1 MPFETLKRSHLKRN
15 ILIGVVVIAIISAVV
30 LQFTRAKY
38 IFTDKMPL
46 INGTVNYSPYD
57 ITVTSKLLVGEDT
70 TIDLEEIPTSSNVSL
85 VSATCTNDAVLTWN
99 ASENGYEVSN
109 LTHKGTKCE
118 AIYALMNSEA
128 SQEFDYTGNIQTFV
142 AQQSGNYRIEAW
154 GASGGDIGSYTGG
167 KGAYTSGNLYLEE
180 GDTLYVVVG
189 GAGSNFVNGGYNG
202 GGSLDSDQTAFGSS
216 GGGATDIRTYISS
229 DSAWDNFDSLKSRI
243 MVAAG
248 GGGANNRGDGYGEG
262 NGGSG
267 GTLEGKSGISTNNG
281 NSGYGYGIGEG
292 GTQISGGQ
300 VYWTERG
307 SGLGS
312 TGYYS
317 SGTFGKTE
325 LSPLISQS
333 GGGSGYY
340 GGASSIHSG
349 GGGGSSFVSGCS
361 GCNAISE
368 DSISTNITHTNQSE
382 HYSGY
387 IFSNIVMLSGDDNIT
402 LPDGNT
408 ANGNTGN
415 GYAKISLIDYSYYRP
430 QFNVNVEENN
440 GNITVTITPNADNLF
455 ATSKYYFSIN
465 NNEYIES
472 TNNTYTFESMDVGD
486 YEIKTYIVDEKGLES
501 EIETQSISIRE
512 GITIADIINSHDIS
526 TRTDFS
532 TPLTANTTGTIYQA
546 EDDDGTTYYFAG
558 AVDDNW
564 VKFGQYTSNLYY
576 GYYSNTSSW
585 YKVYYSLADCQSA
598 SSYNVNCDLAIS
610 AGSDMYWR
618 IIRFNGDGSIRLIYQ
633 GTSANTTETGTQI
646 GKSAFNSSWNNN
658 MYVGYMYTENEV
670 HGLDE
675 DSSIKEVLDTWYQK
689 NLLNY
694 ANYIDTNA
702 GFCGDR
708 TPYIR
713 SGTEGNYSFAPGG
726 GTGGIS
732 TYYGATIRLS
742 SYSET
747 GSVFPNFKCN
757 DNSDLYT
764 IGNSSKGNKA
774 LTYPIGLITADEVI
788 YAGAEQGYN
797 ANNTNYYLYT
807 GLDYWTMS
815 PQYFSSVSPNA
826 YVFYVTSTGS
836 LFSDSVHYT
845 FDVRPVINLK
855 ADTLFEVGGTG
866 TSTNPYVVK
875 GAS

>member
-526 TRTDFS
+526 TRTHFS
-532 TPLTANTTGTIYQA
+532 TPLTTNTTGTIYQA

-564 VKFGQYTSNLYY
+564 VKF
-576 GYYSNTSSW
+576 
-585 YKVYYSLADCQSA
+585 
-598 SSYNVNCDLAIS
+598 
-610 AGSDMYWR
+610 AGFYWR
-618 IIRFNGDGSIRLIYQ
+618 IIRVNGDGSIRLIYSGSESTGPQ
-633 GTSANTTETGTQI
+633 ATGNGTQI
-646 GKSAFNSSWNNN
+646 GTSIFNESRDNN
-658 MYVGYMYTENEV
+658 MYVGYIYAENQV
-670 HGLDE
+670 HGLE
-675 DSSIKEVLDTWYQK
+675 TDSEIKKVLDDWYYD
-689 NLLNY
+689 NLLTKY
-694 ANYIDTNA
+694 DDYIDKNA

-708 TPYIR
+708 SPYIER
-713 SGTEGNYSFAPGG
+713 GVSPNYTYTSGG
-726 GTGGIS
+726 GTG
-732 TYYGATIRLS
+732 TTTTWYGAYIRLYGGGTS
-742 SYSET
+742 INASPSFACTY
-747 GSVFPNFKCN
+747 
-757 DNSDLYT
+757 DSDLYT
-764 IGNSSKGNKA
+764 VGGSNKGNKA
-774 LTYPIGLITADEVI
+774 LTYPIGLITADEVA
-788 YAGAEQGYN
+788 YAGGVAST
-797 ANNTNYYLYT
+797 NNQSYYLFT
-807 GLDYWTMS
+807 NSNYWTMS
-815 PQYFSSVSPNA
+815 PYHFNSSGYA
-826 YVFYVTSTGS
+826 YVFFMFLGSLNIRDVTSTETG
-836 LFSDSVHYT
+836 
-845 FDVRPVINLK
+845 VRPVINLK
-855 ADTLFEVGGTG
+855 ENTTFESDGTG